1 MWQELRTELVDRGV
15 EVVTVALD
23 TGGADAARPFVE
35 QAAPDH
41 PSLVDEAHVCDELLG
56 IVNVPMAVWVDE
68 TGTLVRPAHPAQ
80 VQVSPFR
87 DAEIPDGLPERLHQT
102 LVEVKK
108 IPGDAVAYLAAL
120 RDWAEHGSASRYALA
135 PDEVIARSQ
144 PRPLAHAEAAAA
156 FELGQH
162 LWRHGRR
169 DDAVVWFRRAHSL
182 HPGNW
187 TYKRQAWTFATTREG
202 ELSDL
207 LQGPTDLYDGDWLAD
222 VQRLGAENYYPP
234 FE

>member
-1 MWQELRTELVDRGV
+1 VWQELRSELIDKGV

-23 TGGADAARPFVE
+23 TGGAAAARPFVDM
-35 QAAPDH
+35 AAPEH
-41 PSLVDEAHVCDELLG
+41 PSLVDEAHVCDEALG

-68 TGTLVRPAHPAQ
+68 TGTLVRPAHSAQ

-87 DAEIPDGLPERLHQT
+87 DAEIPEGLPDRLHQT

-108 IPGDAVAYLAAL
+108 IPGDAEAYLTAL
-120 RDWAEHGSASRYALA
+120 RDWAEHGADSRFALT

-144 PRPLAHAEAAAA
+144 PRPRSHAEAAAA
-156 FELGQH
+156 FELAQH
-162 LWRHGRR
+162 LWRAGRR
-169 DDAVVWFRRAHSL
+169 DAAVRWFRRAHDL
-182 HPGNW
+182 HPHNW
-187 TYKRQAWTFATTREG
+187 TYKRQAWTLATTKEG

-207 LQGPTDLYDGDWLAD
+207 LQAPNELYDTGWLEEI
-222 VQRLGAENYYPP
+222 QRLGAENYYPA